1 LIFQPEAQQL
11 PGTVSNQTLGIWLA
25 VLSLF
30 AAIATPILGF
40 VIRTTREYITGV
52 SESAKERH
60 SDAMREIAASEARCM
75 AQVKDTEARAE
86 KGDEKILAHVNSQYA
101 EINANL
107 RDIRESLR
115 PGVH

>member
-1 LIFQPEAQQL
+1 
-11 PGTVSNQTLGIWLA
+11 
-25 VLSLF
+25 
-30 AAIATPILGF
+30 
-40 VIRTTREYITGV
+40 
-52 SESAKERH
+52 
-60 SDAMREIAASEARCM
+60 MREIAASEARCM

-115 PGVH
+115 PGVQ